1 MTLPLPRVLPTQEMD
16 DPGVEIDLL
25 WNEHCDEIEAAAAAI
40 AAHLIASDPH
50 PIYTTSAEASA
61 AAPVQSVAG
70 RAGAVT
76 LTKTDVGLAAVD
88 NTSDANK
95 PVSSAQQTA
104 LGLKADLD
112 SPNFTGVVGG
122 ITAAMVGA
130 PSGSGTCSG
139 TNTGNETTTTIGSL
153 IQGATAKSSPDDN
166 DWFGLTDSAAGNL
179 LKGFSWSNLKARLLE
194 MVFGAGYLKVFHNT
208 ARPWI
213 LLPSGTLNAGSAGSA
228 TIDNLATALVRS
240 YTSGG
245 WVYVPAVGSHPGGWL
260 EFSSTTTTVV
270 TLVNAVTT
278 GGAYTQTTS
287 ADITGP
293 SFTLPAN
300 SLGPNGC
307 LESLVTLQYVSS
319 ANVKVYKLFL
329 GTTNMG
335 PSINLTTT
343 SHFKSVMQVS
353 NRGVTNRQVTGLC
366 STSSPFGTGST
377 GASVELLTSVDT
389 TVDKTVSI
397 TLNSASASEYL
408 VLDHWR
414 CCGSYGA

>member
-1 MTLPLPRVLPTQEMD
+1 MTLPLPRVLSTQKMD

-25 WNEHCDEIEAAAAAI
+25 WNEHCDEIESAASAI
-40 AAHLIASDPH
+40 AAHLVAGDPH
-50 PIYTTSAEASA
+50 PSYTTAAEAAA

-70 RAGAVT
+70 RTGAVT
-76 LTKTDVGLAAVD
+76 LSKSDVGLAAVD
-88 NTSDANK
+88 NTADTAK
-95 PVSSAQQTA
+95 PVSTAQQTA
-104 LGLKADLD
+104 LDLKAPLS
-112 SPNFTGVVGG
+112 SPTFSGTVSG

-130 PSGSGTCSG
+130 PAGTGTCSG
-139 TNTGNETTTTIGSL
+139 TNSGDETTTKIGSL
-153 IQGATAKSSPDDN
+153 INGATAHSAPVDADQI
-166 DWFGLTDSAAGNL
+166 GLMDSAASNL
-179 LKGFSWSNLKARLLE
+179 LKKLSWANLKARLLE
-194 MVFGAGYLKVFHNT
+194 AVFGAGYLKVFHNT

-228 TIDNLATALVRS
+228 TIDTLATPLIRS
-240 YTSGG
+240 YNSAG

-260 EFSSTTTTVV
+260 EFSSTTTTVI

-319 ANVKVYKLFL
+319 ANIKAYKLFF

-343 SHFKSVMQVS
+343 SHFKSVMHIS
-353 NRGVTNRQVTGLC
+353 NRGVSNRQVTGLC
-366 STSSPFGTGST
+366 ATASPLGTGST
-377 GASVELLTSVDT
+377 GSTAELLSTVDT

-397 TLNSASASEYL
+397 NLNSASASEYL

-414 CCGSYGA
+414 VCGSYGA

>member
-1 MTLPLPRVLPTQEMD
+1 MTLPLPRVLSAQKMD

-25 WNEHCDEIEAAAAAI
+25 WNEHCDEIESAASAI
-40 AAHLIASDPH
+40 AAHLVAGDPH
-50 PIYTTSAEASA
+50 PSYTTAAEAAA

-70 RAGAVT
+70 RTGAVT
-76 LTKTDVGLAAVD
+76 LSKSDVGLAAVD
-88 NTSDANK
+88 NTADTAK
-95 PVSSAQQTA
+95 PVSTAQQTA
-104 LGLKADLD
+104 LDLKAPLS
-112 SPNFTGVVGG
+112 SPTFSGTVSG

-130 PSGSGTCSG
+130 PAGTGTCSG
-139 TNTGNETTTTIGSL
+139 TNSGDETTTTIGSL
-153 IQGATAKSSPDDN
+153 INGATAHSAPVDADQI
-166 DWFGLTDSAAGNL
+166 GLMDSAASNL
-179 LKGFSWSNLKARLLE
+179 LKKFSWANLKARLLE
-194 MVFGAGYLKVFHNT
+194 AVFGSGYLKVFHNT

-228 TIDNLATALVRS
+228 TIDTLATPLIRS
-240 YTSGG
+240 YPSAG

-260 EFSSTTTTVV
+260 EFSSTTTTVI

-307 LESLVTLQYVSS
+307 LESTVTLQYVSS
-319 ANVKVYKLFL
+319 ANIKVYKLFL
-329 GTTNMG
+329 GTTSMG
-335 PSINLTTT
+335 PSLNLSAT
-343 SHFKSVMQVS
+343 SHLKSLMHIS
-353 NRGVTNRQVTGLC
+353 NRGVSNRQISALC
-366 STSSPFGTGST
+366 STSSPFGNGST
-377 GASVELLTSVDT
+377 GATVELLTTVDT
-389 TVDKTVSI
+389 TVDKTFSL

-414 CCGSYGA
+414 VCGSYGA